1 MDFAG
6 PHKVFSIT
14 ENEDASGKAFMVHTI
29 SRTTQLV
36 SARNGLKI
44 HLLPLVSIYYLS
56 GMKI

>member
-1 MDFAG
+1 MDFVG
-6 PHKVFSIT
+6 PYEFFSIT
-14 ENEDASGKAFMVHTI
+14 ENEEGSGKAFMVHTI